1 LQARAR
7 KLLES
12 DLRSALEANE
22 LQLLCQPLVNNSG
35 EVVLGVEALCRWT
48 HPQRG
53 NVPPS
58 EFIPVAEHT
67 SSSWAN
73 GCCAAPAPTVWP
85 DRNSQ

>member
-1 LQARAR
+1 MQARAR

-35 EVVLGVEALCRWT
+35 EVALGVEALCRWT

-58 EFIPVAEHT
+58 EFIPVAEYSGLIIELGEWVLRRACT
-67 SSSWAN
+67 DGLA
-73 GCCAAPAPTVWP
+73 
-85 DRNSQ
+85 

>member
-22 LQLLCQPLVNNSG
+22 LQLLCQPLVNSSG

-48 HPQRG
+48 HP
-53 NVPPS
+53 
-58 EFIPVAEHT
+58 
-67 SSSWAN
+67 
-73 GCCAAPAPTVWP
+73 
-85 DRNSQ
+85 